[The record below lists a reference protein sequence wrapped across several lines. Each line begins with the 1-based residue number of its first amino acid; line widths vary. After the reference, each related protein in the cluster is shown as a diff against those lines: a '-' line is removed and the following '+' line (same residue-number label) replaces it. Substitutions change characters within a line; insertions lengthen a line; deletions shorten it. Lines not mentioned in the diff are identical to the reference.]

1 MKIIF
6 RSYIIF
12 VFLLSSIISFAQ
24 NETEITVKELEQHI
38 GFLASD
44 NFDGRLPGTDGDKL
58 SQAYI
63 VGELQRAGVEL
74 LANNGFQYFDVI
86 TSVEVGENN
95 AMKFQ
100 DLVWVPGTDFTP
112 LSFSKNISLN
122 AEVIF
127 AGYGFQVKNDTLEWD
142 DYAGIDVKGK
152 WLVILRGEPGD
163 EGPESPFIGNIG
175 LREKVLTAKDN
186 GAGGVLFVSG
196 AEFDKDDALMRMFYD
211 KSTADAGLPV
221 FHIKREIADTLIGQS
236 IASLEKK
243 IGEQLNPNSFETKS
257 LLDATSEVVH
267 QKVKT
272 ANIIGRIEPGMRS
285 TSNDIVVIGAHY
297 DHLGMGGPGSG
308 SREPDVDAVHNGAD
322 DNASGV
328 AGIIE
333 IAEKLNAHRDE
344 LTRTVVI
351 VAFGAEEMGLIGSK
365 YFVEHPVIEIDDVIA
380 MFNFDMIGRLS
391 DERSIAIGG
400 TGTSLEAEDL
410 LNKYLKRHNLKG
422 SFTKEGF
429 GPSDHAAF
437 YAEDI
442 PVFFVSTGAHQDYHT
457 PQDDIEFINFEGEKD
472 VSDFAYDIVL
482 DVSSREEA
490 LTYQEAGAKTRTG
503 SRMSFK
509 VTLGIVP
516 DFTSSENNGLGVGGV
531 RSGGPAEKAG
541 MQKGDIIVALD
552 GMEVT
557 NIYDYMARLK
567 KLEAGQ
573 IITVDIMRDGKKVV
587 LLVQL

>member
-1 MKIIF
+1 MKIKS
-6 RSYIIF
+6 RP
-12 VFLLSSIISFAQ
+12 IISLLLVFFVIVAYAQ
-24 NETEITVKELEQHI
+24 DEAEITVKELKQHI

-44 NFDGRLPGTDGDKL
+44 DFGGRLPGTAGDKL

-63 VGELQRAGVEL
+63 AGEFQRAGIEL

-86 TSVEVGENN
+86 TSVEAGEHNTISYRGLQ
-95 AMKFQ
+95 AVQ
-100 DLVWVPGTDFTP
+100 GEDFIP
-112 LSFSKNISLN
+112 LSFSKNDSLK
-122 AEVIF
+122 AEVAF

-142 DYAGIDVKGK
+142 DYAGIDVKGN
-152 WLVILRGEPGD
+152 WVVILRGEPG
-163 EGPESPFIGNIG
+163 EENTNSPFIAHVG

-196 AEFDKDDALMRMFYD
+196 PDFDKEDALMRMFYD
-211 KSTADAGLPV
+211 KSTADAGIPV
-221 FHIKREIADTLIGQS
+221 FHIKRHLADSLFGKS
-236 IASLEKK
+236 ISSLEKM
-243 IGEQLNPNSFETKS
+243 ISTDMQPHSFGS
-257 LLDATSEVVH
+257 DAILEGRSEVVH

-272 ANIIGRIEPGMRS
+272 ANIIGRIESYDQAHG
-285 TSNDIVVIGAHY
+285 DEIIVIGAHY

-308 SREPDVDAVHNGAD
+308 SREPDTEAVHNGAD

-333 IAEKLNAHRDE
+333 LAEKIRANQKE
-344 LTRTVVI
+344 LKRTVVV

-365 YFVEHPVIEIDDVIA
+365 YFVENPVIDMDHVVA

-391 DERSIAIGG
+391 EERSVAFGG
-400 TGTSLEAEDL
+400 TGTSAETEDI
-410 LNKYLKRHNLKG
+410 LNRYLDEFGLKG
-422 SFTKEGF
+422 SFSKEGF

-442 PVFFVSTGAHQDYHT
+442 PVFFISTGAHQDYHT
-457 PQDDIEFINFEGEKD
+457 PNDDIEYINFEGQKSVADLSYAIIMD
-472 VSDFAYDIVL
+472 VAKRDES
-482 DVSSREEA
+482 
-490 LTYQEAGAKTRTG
+490 LTFREAGAKTRT
-503 SRMSFK
+503 SRMQFK

-531 RSGGPAEKAG
+531 RSGGPAESAG
-541 MQKGDIIVALD
+541 MQKGDVIIAIN
-552 GMEVT
+552 GMEIA

-567 KLEAGQ
+567 KLESGQ
-573 IITVDIMRDGKKVV
+573 IITVDVMRDEKKVV